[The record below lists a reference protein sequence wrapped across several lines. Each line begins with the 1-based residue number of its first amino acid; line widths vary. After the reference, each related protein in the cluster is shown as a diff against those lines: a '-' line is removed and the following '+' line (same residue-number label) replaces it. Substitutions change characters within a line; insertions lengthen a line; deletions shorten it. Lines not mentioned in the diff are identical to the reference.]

1 MTGPRPPVPSPPE
14 ADLDELEPEQL
25 VLSDLLNRVLD
36 KGVVISAHVTIS
48 IADID
53 LIQLDLRL
61 LISSVAT
68 LAIRATEEGAG
79 GGSGESRGELPVRA
93 DPER

>member
-1 MTGPRPPVPSPPE
+1 MSHPVPE
-14 ADLDELEPEQL
+14 QELEEQQL
-25 VLSDLLNRVLD
+25 ILSDLINRVLD
-36 KGVVISAHVTIS
+36 KGVLIHSHIMIS

-68 LAIRATEEGAG
+68 LTHRAEQAAQ
-79 GGSGESRGELPVRA
+79 RGDVSVRTDA
-93 DPER
+93 LE

>member
-1 MTGPRPPVPSPPE
+1 MND
-14 ADLDELEPEQL
+14 AHQLDELYDPEAL
-25 VLSDLLNRVLD
+25 VLSDLINRVLD
-36 KGVVISAHVTIS
+36 KGVVIHSHITIS

-68 LAIRATEEGAG
+68 LQQ
-79 GGSGESRGELPVRA
+79 RA
-93 DPER
+93 DAPARDDHLALRPDSST

>member
-1 MTGPRPPVPSPPE
+1 MT
-14 ADLDELEPEQL
+14 DLIPDEELYEPEQL
-25 VLSDLLNRVLD
+25 ILSDLINRVLD
-36 KGVVISAHVTIS
+36 KGVVISSTITIS

-68 LAIRATEEGAG
+68 LQQRL
-79 GGSGESRGELPVRA
+79 ESRASSANLPVRPA
-93 DPER
+93 PGR